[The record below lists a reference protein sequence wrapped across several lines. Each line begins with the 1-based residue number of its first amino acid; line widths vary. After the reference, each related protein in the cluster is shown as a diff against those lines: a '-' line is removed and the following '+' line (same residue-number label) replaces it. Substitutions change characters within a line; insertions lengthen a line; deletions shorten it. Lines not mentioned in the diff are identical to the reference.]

1 MTEVYGAT
9 SHKMTEVGGVSRMMK
24 VRGATKST
32 LTIASGNLI
41 ISVLTDEM
49 VYFEAKITT
58 QDEGDMCH
66 HNYDRRIDSGKI
78 SSGYKPALE

>member
-1 MTEVYGAT
+1 MTEVCGGTSHVMTEVGGAT

-41 ISVLTDEM
+41 ISVLTDM
-49 VYFEAKITT
+49 RWYIL
-58 QDEGDMCH
+58 
-66 HNYDRRIDSGKI
+66 RRKLLHKMKEICVI
-78 SSGYKPALE
+78 I